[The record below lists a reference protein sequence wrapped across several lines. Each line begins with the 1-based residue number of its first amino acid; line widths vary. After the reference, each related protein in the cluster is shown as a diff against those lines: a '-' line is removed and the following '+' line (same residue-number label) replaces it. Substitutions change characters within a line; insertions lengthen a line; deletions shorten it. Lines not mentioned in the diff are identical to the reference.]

1 MSTLNLGVAGLGR
14 LGRRHAL
21 NLRER
26 IVGARVLAAVSLA
39 AAGRTG
45 LGAPGTAR
53 CRRPRHAGGPAG
65 RTGLDAVLLATP
77 TALHAEQIIA
87 CLDAGKH
94 VFCES
99 RWR

>member
-21 NLRER
+21 NLRDR
-26 IVGARVLAAVSLA
+26 IAGARVIGVCSPLREELGWARRELPD
-39 AAGRTG
+39 AAGHAALEG
-45 LGAPGTAR
+45 LLAEP
-53 CRRPRHAGGPAG
+53 
-65 RTGLDAVLLATP
+65 GLDAVLLATP

-94 VFCES
+94 VS
-99 RWR
+99 AKNRWR

>member
-26 IVGARVLAAVSLA
+26 IVGARVLAVCSPLPEELDWARRELPD
-39 AAGRTG
+39 AAG
-45 LGAPGTAR
+45 
-53 CRRPRHAGGPAG
+53 HATLEDLLAEP
-65 RTGLDAVLLATP
+65 GLDAVLLATP

>member
-26 IVGARVLAAVSLA
+26 IVGARVLAVCSPLPEELDWARRELPD
-39 AAGRTG
+39 AAG
-45 LGAPGTAR
+45 
-53 CRRPRHAGGPAG
+53 HATLEDLLAEP
-65 RTGLDAVLLATP
+65 GLDAVLLATP
-77 TALHAEQIIA
+77 PRCTPSRSSPAWTRANTCSA
-87 CLDAGKH
+87 K
-94 VFCES
+94 S